1 MAFAFGAEPVEDLRV
16 ETDADWDVLSA
27 VPRIERNAE
36 RLVYLKARPELGR
49 G

>member
-1 MAFAFGAEPVEDLRV
+1 MAIAFGAEPVEDLGA
-16 ETDADWDVLSA
+16 ETHADRDFLSA